1 MAEQELVE
9 ILTRGFNPS
18 SNIIAPV
25 GTDDCSV
32 MCVEDTAYLQ
42 YRTVVESGSTSDLSE
57 ILDTIS
63 DTVVE
68 LTEEFD
74 PIGLVVFLGVP
85 RESTEVREIVLAYRQ
100 EVQDVCDS
108 FGIDLLAGDI
118 NETGDLILATTAVGA
133 ANSSDIASDKVGS
146 HVLDIRDHN
155 LVLHSID
162 AINATLAASTHIP
175 DIDTARG
182 YYVFDANMSDIIC
195 SGGKPAGIQLFSG
208 LDDKHMKRI
217 WKAIDQRR
225 QGQDIQGLGD
235 TRTEKRIES
244 LLGATV
250 VGVADDLEQLT
261 LRDGASPDDLIAVT
275 GPLGIFTA
283 ATYALEKGVSVNE
296 GIKSTL
302 LNHIVDTGLPLE
314 ETATVR
320 QHRIGRGGI
329 DISDGFSFD
338 LSKLMKASDIN
349 GARIFADH
357 IPITPEVNSVA
368 EQTGHN
374 PLSFTWS
381 LGGDWESII
390 TISKDDWDRLM
401 ANNEAKGDL
410 HVVGELTNER
420 QGLYLQ
426 KTEQE
431 KTTIEMPVMGYQ
443 AFDYRNEADRDIENF
458 EFSDRIEADIE
469 TLDRYFN
476 KLQS

>member
-9 ILTRGFNPS
+9 VLTQGFNPS

-32 MCVEDTAYLQ
+32 MSVEDAAYLQ
-42 YRTVVESGSTSDLSE
+42 YRTVVEAASTSELSE
-57 ILDTIS
+57 TLDTIS
-63 DTVVE
+63 DAVVE
-68 LTEEFD
+68 LTGEFD
-74 PIGLVVFLGVP
+74 PIGLVIFIGVP
-85 RESTEVREIVLAYRQ
+85 RESTEVRDIVLAYRQ
-100 EVQDVCDS
+100 EVKNVCDS
-108 FGIDLLAGDI
+108 FDIDLLAGDI
-118 NETGDLILATTAVGA
+118 NETGDLILATTAVGVA
-133 ANSSDIASDKVGS
+133 DSSNVAPNKIGP
-146 HVLDIRDHN
+146 HVLDIRDHS

-162 AINATLAASTHIP
+162 AINATLAASTLIS
-175 DIDTARG
+175 DIDMARG
-182 YYVFDANMSDIIC
+182 YYVFDANMSDVIC

-208 LDDKHMKRI
+208 LDDEHTESI
-217 WKAIDQRR
+217 WEAIDQRR
-225 QGQDIQGLGD
+225 QGQDIQRLGD
-235 TRTEKRIES
+235 TRTENAVEY

-250 VGVADDLEQLT
+250 VGVADDLDQLT
-261 LRDGASPDDLIAVT
+261 LRDGASPGDLIAVT
-275 GPLGIFTA
+275 GPLGTFTA

-296 GIKSTL
+296 DIKSIL
-302 LNHIVDTGLPLE
+302 LSHIVDTGLPIE

-320 QHRIGRGGI
+320 QLRIGRGGI

-338 LSKLMKASDIN
+338 LSKLMKASGIN
-349 GARIFADH
+349 GARIFADY

-390 TISKDDWDRLM
+390 TISKDDWNRLI
-401 ANNEAKGDL
+401 ANNEWKGDL
-410 HVVGELTNER
+410 HVVGELTDER
-420 QGLYLQ
+420 EGLYLQ

-458 EFSDRIEADIE
+458 EFSDQIEADIE
-469 TLDRYFN
+469 KLDGYFN
-476 KLQS
+476 KLQP